1 MMIMKR
7 LLFLVSV
14 CSLCMV
20 GNSQN
25 YQPEK
30 HAVVKSDRGDGR
42 LLSTYAIVHEMLKD
56 THPQYAYRSGMSAQ
70 DFTQWQDGVRAAM
83 VEIMKFPEIKGQPSP
98 VCVKTEKKEGIYFR
112 EMGVLSFS
120 KVSFHFSGFET
131 GTFEGCS
138 TRSLVHSGFRKDQR
152 RIGR

>member
-83 VEIMKFPEIKGQPSP
+83 VEIMKFPEIKDNRLCLCENG
-98 VCVKTEKKEGIYFR
+98 KKRDIF
-112 EMGVLSFS
+112 
-120 KVSFHFSGFET
+120 
-131 GTFEGCS
+131 
-138 TRSLVHSGFRKDQR
+138 
-152 RIGR
+152 

>member
-83 VEIMKFPEIKGQPSP
+83 VEIMKFPTVSCLCENG
-98 VCVKTEKKEGIYFR
+98 KKRGIYFR

>member
-56 THPQYAYRSGMSAQ
+56 THPQYAYPHRILRNGRMECVLQWWRS
-70 DFTQWQDGVRAAM
+70 
-83 VEIMKFPEIKGQPSP
+83 
-98 VCVKTEKKEGIYFR
+98 
-112 EMGVLSFS
+112 
-120 KVSFHFSGFET
+120 
-131 GTFEGCS
+131 
-138 TRSLVHSGFRKDQR
+138 
-152 RIGR
+152 

>member
-83 VEIMKFPEIKGQPSP
+83 VEIMKFPEIKRQPSP
-98 VCVKTEKKEGIYFR
+98 VCVKTEKKRGIYFR

-138 TRSLVHSGFRKDQR
+138 TRSFVHAGGRKDQR
-152 RIGR
+152 RIGW